1 MTEGFSIAKA
11 LTAAAPTLSFEFFP
25 PKDEAGANS
34 LRNSIEELMTLSPDF
49 VSVTYGAMGSNQ
61 DSSVAIVEQLSKIV
75 ATVAHLTCIGA
86 STSGIQ
92 NLLTLYQSAG
102 VAAILALR
110 GDKPKGYDE
119 QPAGDFTYASD
130 LVRQV
135 KQFTSFE
142 VGVAAFPEKHPESHS
157 LADDIR
163 ILKMKQ
169 DTGASFAMTQLFFD
183 VEAYS
188 QLVSSARAEGVT
200 IPIIP
205 GVMPFENARQV
216 LRMAQMSGAT
226 VPPELDLK
234 LSQAFSEEAARTI
247 GMDFSVHLVQDLL
260 AAGAPGIHIFTLN
273 QHRATL
279 ELANSANLA

>member
-11 LTAAAPTLSFEFFP
+11 LSAATPTLSFEFFP
-25 PKDEAGANS
+25 PKDETGANS
-34 LRNSIEELMTLSPDF
+34 LRSSIDELMTLSPDF

-61 DSSVAIVEQLSKIV
+61 DSSIGIIEQLSKIV

-86 STSGIQ
+86 STIGIQ
-92 NLLTLYQSAG
+92 NQLMRYQSAG

-119 QPAGDFTYASD
+119 LPAGDFTFASD

-135 KQFTSFE
+135 KATTSFD
-142 VGVAAFPEKHPESHS
+142 VGVAAFPEKHPESLS
-157 LADDIR
+157 LADDIK

-169 DTGASFAMTQLFFD
+169 DTGASFAMTQLFFE
-183 VEAYS
+183 VTAYS
-188 QLVSSARAEGVT
+188 DLVERARAAGVT

-216 LRMAQMSGAT
+216 LRMAQMSGAN
-226 VPPELDLK
+226 VPQK
-234 LSQAFSEEAARTI
+234 LESKLQSASNEETARKI
-247 GMDFSVHLVQDLL
+247 GMDFSVHLVQALMS
-260 AAGAPGIHIFTLN
+260 AGAPGIHIFTLN
-273 QHRATL
+273 QHRAAM
-279 ELANSANLA
+279 ELVDLANLA

>member
-11 LTAAAPTLSFEFFP
+11 LTAGAPTLSFEFFP

-61 DSSVAIVEQLSKIV
+61 DSSIAIVEQLSKIV

-234 LSQAFSEEAARTI
+234 LSQASNEEAARTI

>member
-92 NLLTLYQSAG
+92 NLLMRYQSAG

-188 QLVSSARAEGVT
+188 LLVRSARAEGVT

-226 VPPELDLK
+226 VPPELDLM
-234 LSQAFSEEAARTI
+234 LSQASNEEAARKI

>member
-61 DSSVAIVEQLSKIV
+61 DSSIAIVEQLSKIV

-92 NLLTLYQSAG
+92 NLLMRYQSAG

-188 QLVSSARAEGVT
+188 LLVSSARAEGVT

-234 LSQAFSEEAARTI
+234 LSQAFSEEAARAI

>member
-92 NLLTLYQSAG
+92 NLLMRYQSAG

-163 ILKMKQ
+163 ILKMTQ

>member
-86 STSGIQ
+86 STTGIQ
-92 NLLTLYQSAG
+92 NLLMRYQSAG

-234 LSQAFSEEAARTI
+234 LSQASNEEAARTI

-279 ELANSANLA
+279 ELVNSANLA

>member
-92 NLLTLYQSAG
+92 NLLMRYQSAG

-205 GVMPFENARQV
+205 GVMPFANARQV

>member
-34 LRNSIEELMTLSPDF
+34 LRNSIEKLMTLSPDF

-61 DSSVAIVEQLSKIV
+61 DSSIAIVEQLSKIV

-92 NLLTLYQSAG
+92 NLLMRYQSAG

-216 LRMAQMSGAT
+216 LRMAQMSGAN

>member
-86 STSGIQ
+86 STTGIQ
-92 NLLTLYQSAG
+92 NLLMRYQSAG

-188 QLVSSARAEGVT
+188 LLVSSARAEGVT

-234 LSQAFSEEAARTI
+234 LSQASNEEAARTI

>member
-92 NLLTLYQSAG
+92 NLLMRYQSAG

>member
-86 STSGIQ
+86 STTGIQ
-92 NLLTLYQSAG
+92 NLLMRYQSAG

-188 QLVSSARAEGVT
+188 LLVSSARAEGVT

-234 LSQAFSEEAARTI
+234 LSQASNEEAARTI

-279 ELANSANLA
+279 ELVNSANLA